1 MSFPYPRANCRS
13 DRPCRPIAGVAGPR
27 ASPHCPA
34 RYVYGDI
41 LDRSSHLQSI
51 LWTTFI
57 PRNSYD
63 GPVADIAGP
72 RHEAGEAPGC
82 EGALADDL
90 GWGLGMIFRGYV
102 KAANAAVADLP
113 GGPRGYQVLSAAAQ
127 GTVNSQLALAQHLGV
142 DRTVMTYLLDDLE
155 AASLLERR
163 PDPADRRARRIVATE
178 KGNELLASL
187 NDRLRAAEAHLLAPL
202 EAETRDTFR
211 AQVRL
216 LATQL
221 DALDP
226 PDSLCDLADE
236 VDTEIPAPRQRVR
249 SARSR

>member
-1 MSFPYPRANCRS
+1 MTE
-13 DRPCRPIAGVAGPR
+13 D
-27 ASPHCPA
+27 
-34 RYVYGDI
+34 
-41 LDRSSHLQSI
+41 
-51 LWTTFI
+51 T
-57 PRNSYD
+57 
-63 GPVADIAGP
+63 
-72 RHEAGEAPGC
+72 PGC
-82 EGALADDL
+82 SDVLADDL
-90 GWGLGMIFRGYV
+90 GWGLGTIFRAYV
-102 KAANAAVADLP
+102 KAALAAMADLP

-127 GTVNSQLALAQHLGV
+127 GSVASQLALAQHLGV

-155 AASLLERR
+155 AASLIERR
-163 PDPADRRARRIVATE
+163 PDPADRRARRIVATQ

-202 EAETRDTFR
+202 SSGTRDTFR

-226 PDSLCDLADE
+226 PGSACDLAED

-249 SARSR
+249 PTRSR